1 LSKKTVLLVA
11 VVFVSTLLIS
21 CGSSSDIQVAPTDT
35 AVPEGTTVADPAPT
49 CGPAGSSIA
58 AIVRDGQRKF
68 DAPPEMIIDPEKTY
82 TATLQTSR
90 GVIVIELAAKDA
102 PVTTNNFVFLSCKG
116 YFDGL
121 TFHRV
126 VKTPAPFVIQGGDPR
141 GDGKGGPGYLFDDEI
156 SPNLRF
162 DSAGVIGMANS
173 GPNTNGSQFFI
184 TLAPA
189 TNLNDGY
196 SAFGHVID
204 GMDTVNSIIQGDK
217 ILAVSVTES

>member
-11 VVFVSTLLIS
+11 LTFFSVLFVA
-21 CGSSSDIQVAPTDT
+21 CGSGDLKIAPTAT
-35 AVPEGTTVADPAPT
+35 ALPEGTTVADPAPT
-49 CGPAGSSIA
+49 CGPAGSAIA
-58 AIVRDGQRKF
+58 ALVRDGQRSF
-68 DAPPEMIIDPEKTY
+68 DAAPEMIIDPGKTY

-90 GVIVIELAAKDA
+90 GVIVIELDAQDA

-116 YFDGL
+116 FYDGL

-126 VKTPAPFVIQGGDPR
+126 DKTPNPFVIQGGDPR
-141 GDGKGGPGYLFDDEI
+141 GDGRGGPGYIFANEV
-156 SPNLRF
+156 SPNIRF
-162 DSAGVIGMANS
+162 DAAGVLGMANS
-173 GPNTNGSQFFI
+173 GPDTNGSQFFI

-196 SAFGHVID
+196 SAFGHVTD
-204 GMDTVNSIIQGDK
+204 GMDAVNSIIQGDK